1 MCFAFLQV
9 EGRSAFL
16 TYSTYSIWRWCK
28 DRDQVGA
35 GNGPC
40 DKHINKEGGLWQRG
54 AVRAPSLSAVR
65 PFRRRA
71 VVQLEP

>member
-1 MCFAFLQV
+1 MCSAFLQV

-16 TYSTYSIWRWCK
+16 TYSTYNIWRWCK

-40 DKHINKEGGLWQRG
+40 DS
-54 AVRAPSLSAVR
+54 P
-65 PFRRRA
+65 
-71 VVQLEP
+71 